1 MRMSLYD
8 AAFATIARVNSD
20 AAGDSIVRVTV
31 IAGLES
37 TMFWPLGRWIAAYA
51 WRGALIVSAAVSLAN
66 ALLLCYFCDHSAGEA
81 GHDLGRIRA
90 GVSAGE
96 DSSTGSRDDV
106 LHRHGARQH
115 GEHGLERAAD
125 RGPGGSRQHMRR
137 IRLHRSVHGHRA
149 TAVRLALQ
157 RRRARDVVTVNA
169 APHCCCRSV

>member
-115 GEHGLERAAD
+115 GEPLLVPAFLCSA
-125 RGPGGSRQHMRR
+125 
-137 IRLHRSVHGHRA
+137 
-149 TAVRLALQ
+149 
-157 RRRARDVVTVNA
+157 A
-169 APHCCCRSV
+169 APIFYALVMQQHGAAAVLHVSLAATIGGLIAAIMLKVKCSAVELPFAR